1 MTLSDAMLD
10 AARQTE
16 STLDDIL
23 TPEAATNH
31 HKLILAMRYS
41 VMLPGKRIRP
51 YLVIEF
57 CRLHGGDPQK
67 AVRYAAAIEMLHTMS
82 LIHDDLPAMDNDALR
97 RGKPSNHVVFGEA
110 TAILAG
116 DALLCEAFKAA
127 ADNTF
132 CSPKQNISAV
142 NALAEFGGADG
153 MMGGQQIDLQSEKM
167 SVPLPVLDDLVSKK
181 TASLLS
187 CSCLLGCIAADASK
201 AEKNRAVDFGQKIG
215 KVFQITDDIL
225 DLRGDQ
231 KLLGKSIGKDAK
243 NGKSTYV
250 SLLGEEKAKKLA
262 CELTEQAK
270 EALLVYADSDSGK
283 RLLELCDLLLSRDR

>member
-201 AEKNRAVDFGQKIG
+201 AEKNRAVDFG
-215 KVFQITDDIL
+215 
-225 DLRGDQ
+225 
-231 KLLGKSIGKDAK
+231 K